1 MANINIGLVNYVLSA
16 HWLDCWLFW
25 YSRLYSADLCAGPDG
40 GVLTSATRTEKKFI
54 RPGTHFTGCH
64 HGVPTLNFSADPTLN
79 VSTSSS
85 FRERRI
91 DTTEVRLVRLEKQT
105 GWFVILLR
113 DCKVESTKICPSKS
127 VIKWDI
133 QYNSMQVIL
142 TYYCVGETGDRG
154 YCLGPDTKPRVSLD
168 WEGEDWLW
176 PGRAWEANK

>member
-64 HGVPTLNFSADPTLN
+64 HGVPTLNFTADPTLN

-85 FRERRI
+85 FRERCI

-105 GWFVILLR
+105 GWFVILLKR
-113 DCKVESTKICPSKS
+113 LQGRVHKDMSSQICYKVEIYNIIQC
-127 VIKWDI
+127 KWYSRI
-133 QYNSMQVIL
+133 TV
-142 TYYCVGETGDRG
+142 
-154 YCLGPDTKPRVSLD
+154 
-168 WEGEDWLW
+168 
-176 PGRAWEANK
+176 